1 MTFLKRIKNLQIINI
16 LVSNSSQVISADMTF
31 LLTTN
36 TDITRLLRKEFIQQ
50 NLSVETFSK
59 VELAVHDSQSTI
71 I

>member
-36 TDITRLLRKEFIQQ
+36 TDITRLLRKEIIQQ
-50 NLSVETFSK
+50 NLSVETLSK

>member
-36 TDITRLLRKEFIQQ
+36 TDITRLLRKEIIQQ
-50 NLSVETFSK
+50 NLSVETLSK
-59 VELAVHDSQSTI
+59 VELAVHDSQSTTI
-71 I
+71 

>member
-59 VELAVHDSQSTI
+59 VELAVHDSQSTTI
-71 I
+71 

>member
-36 TDITRLLRKEFIQQ
+36 TDITRLLRKEIIQQ
-50 NLSVETFSK
+50 NLSVETLSK
-59 VELAVHDSQSTI
+59 VELTVHDSQSTI

>member
-31 LLTTN
+31 LLTTS
-36 TDITRLLRKEFIQQ
+36 TDITRLLRKEIIQQ
-50 NLSVETFSK
+50 NLSVETLSK